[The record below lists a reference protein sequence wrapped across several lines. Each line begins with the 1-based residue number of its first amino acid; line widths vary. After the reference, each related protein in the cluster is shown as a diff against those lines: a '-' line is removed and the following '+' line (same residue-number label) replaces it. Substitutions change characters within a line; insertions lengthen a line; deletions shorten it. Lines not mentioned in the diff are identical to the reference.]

1 MASRLRPL
9 IDVNTSKAATG
20 AIERIDDHTVR
31 LNLSYPDISLIAG
44 FTDYPGLVMH
54 RSYDGGGEPM
64 QALAV
69 TTGPC
74 ELVAW
79 DASTRA
85 EVRRKQTPW
94 WKGDFLLDGIT
105 WIDYGTDPNTMFS
118 AFEAGEVDANHETSA
133 DILSQAESV
142 GLTNSEI
149 QTANTVVARFN
160 VNSTPYD
167 DKRVRRAAQLAVDN
181 GAIVTLA
188 INGRGKAA
196 ENHHVAPIHQE
207 YADIGPHVRDVEQ
220 SRSLLTEAG
229 KTDFEFELISADDEF
244 YKVTADAVA
253 AQMRDAGIG
262 VKRTVI
268 PSSNFWNDWTKYPF
282 SCTEWL
288 GRPLGVQVLAL
299 AYRSGAAWNESA
311 FADEEF
317 DKLLDQAVATPDV
330 EQRRELMAKIEQI
343 LREAGIII
351 QPYWRFVY
359 RSSRPAIHGC
369 DQHQALEQHFEKVW
383 IEA

>member
-1 MASRLRPL
+1 
-9 IDVNTSKAATG
+9 
-20 AIERIDDHTVR
+20 
-31 LNLSYPDISLIAG
+31 
-44 FTDYPGLVMH
+44 
-54 RSYDGGGEPM
+54 
-64 QALAV
+64 
-69 TTGPC
+69 
-74 ELVAW
+74 
-79 DASTRA
+79 
-85 EVRRKQTPW
+85 
-94 WKGDFLLDGIT
+94 
-105 WIDYGTDPNTMFS
+105 
-118 AFEAGEVDANHETSA
+118 
-133 DILSQAESV
+133 
-142 GLTNSEI
+142 
-149 QTANTVVARFN
+149 
-160 VNSTPYD
+160 
-167 DKRVRRAAQLAVDN
+167 
-181 GAIVTLA
+181 
-188 INGRGKAA
+188 
-196 ENHHVAPIHQE
+196 
-207 YADIGPHVRDVEQ
+207 PHVRDVEQ
-220 SRSLLTEAG
+220 SKSLLAEAG

-311 FADEEF
+311 FADKEF

-359 RSSRPAIHGC
+359 RSSRPGIHGC